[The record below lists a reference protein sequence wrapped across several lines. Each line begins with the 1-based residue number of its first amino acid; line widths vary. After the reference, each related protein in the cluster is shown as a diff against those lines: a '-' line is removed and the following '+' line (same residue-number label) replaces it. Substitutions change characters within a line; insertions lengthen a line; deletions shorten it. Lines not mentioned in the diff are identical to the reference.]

1 MKTVVFAKL
10 AAFDHF
16 SQNRPLLV
24 LCLKNWPKLDF
35 GCKIS
40 DGGDMGKDSAKL
52 VSGTNE
58 SPNLEA
64 PRHHGTKARL
74 LPPWEQ
80 QTIQFGQRTW
90 GLLGK
95 L

>member
-1 MKTVVFAKL
+1 M
-10 AAFDHF
+10 
-16 SQNRPLLV
+16 V

-74 LPPWEQ
+74 LRP
-80 QTIQFGQRTW
+80 
-90 GLLGK
+90 LGATNNSIWPTYLGIARQIVK
-95 L
+95 DRLFVQ